1 MKLME
6 VIELEQGELRVE
18 VIFFISYIYGILLL
32 GFEMSSTSFHFA

>member
-18 VIFFISYIYGILLL
+18 VIFFISYIYDILLL